1 MMEEKA
7 KIAFDVRNRIRTQE
21 MCMMA
26 HQERRKSLNSE
37 SLIKYLRNLLNPRW
51 MDRKNKKRSPMI
63 YITAT
68 KTNHTVNKKLEL

>member
-37 SLIKYLRNLLNPRW
+37 KPNKILEKLIKPK
-51 MDRKNKKRSPMI
+51 MDG

>member
-1 MMEEKA
+1 MEEKA

-37 SLIKYLRNLLNPRW
+37 KPNKILEKLIKPK

>member
-26 HQERRKSLNSE
+26 HQEESLLILK

>member
-26 HQERRKSLNSE
+26 HQERRKSLNSKKPNKILE
-37 SLIKYLRNLLNPRW
+37 KLIKPK
-51 MDRKNKKRSPMI
+51 MDG
-63 YITAT
+63 
-68 KTNHTVNKKLEL
+68 